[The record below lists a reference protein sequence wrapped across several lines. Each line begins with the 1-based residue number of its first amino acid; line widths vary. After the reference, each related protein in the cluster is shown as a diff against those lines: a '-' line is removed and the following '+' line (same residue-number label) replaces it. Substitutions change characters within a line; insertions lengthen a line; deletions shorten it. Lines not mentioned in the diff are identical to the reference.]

1 MTWALNNYDRLLQAL
16 GQHVMLVGIAL
27 ALSLA
32 IAVPLGIWAARAPR
46 AMFVILAVTG
56 LLYTIPA
63 LALFAL
69 MIPIVGLGPV
79 PAVIAIVLYSLLV
92 LVRNVATGLREVPR
106 DVIEA
111 ANGMGFGPWRR
122 LVRIELPLA
131 MPVIVAGIRITAVM
145 QIAVATVAAFIA
157 AGGLGE
163 LIFQGISEAS
173 DEKLLAGAVTASLLA
188 VVTDEGLRL
197 FERHLRAAQAD

>member
-1 MTWALNNYDRLLQAL
+1 MTWAFNNLDRLLQAL

-27 ALSLA
+27 VLSLA

-46 AMFVILAVTG
+46 AMFVILAITG

-79 PAVIAIVLYSLLV
+79 PAVTAIVLYSLLV
-92 LVRNVATGLREVPR
+92 LVRNVATGIRGVPP

-188 VVTDEGLRL
+188 VATDEALRL
-197 FERHLRAAQAD
+197 FERRLRAAQAD

>member
-1 MTWALNNYDRLLQAL
+1 VTWAFNNLDRLLQAL

-46 AMFVILAVTG
+46 AMFVILAITG

-79 PAVIAIVLYSLLV
+79 PAVTAIVLYSLLV
-92 LVRNVATGLREVPR
+92 LVRNVATGIRGVPP

-188 VVTDEGLRL
+188 VATDEALRL
-197 FERHLRAAQAD
+197 FERRLRAAQAD

>member
-1 MTWALNNYDRLLQAL
+1 VTWTLNNYDRLLQAL

-32 IAVPLGIWAARAPR
+32 IAVPLGIWAARKPR
-46 AMFVILAVTG
+46 ALLVILAVTG

-79 PAVIAIVLYSLLV
+79 PAVTAIVLYSLLV
-92 LVRNVATGLREVPR
+92 LVRNVATGIREVPR

-122 LVRIELPLA
+122 LVGIELPLA
-131 MPVIVAGIRITAVM
+131 LPVIVAGIRITAVM
-145 QIAVATVAAFIA
+145 QISVATVAAFVG
-157 AGGLGE
+157 AGGLGD
-163 LIFQGISEAS
+163 LIFQGITEAS
-173 DEKLLAGAVTASLLA
+173 DEKLLAGAVAASLLA
-188 VVTDEGLRL
+188 VVTDEALQRL
-197 FERHLRAAQAD
+197 EGRLRAVQAD

>member
-1 MTWALNNYDRLLQAL
+1 MTWTLNNYDRLLQAL
-16 GQHVMLVGIAL
+16 GEHVMLVGTAL

-32 IAVPLGIWAARAPR
+32 IALPLGIWAARSPR
-46 AMFVILAVTG
+46 ALFVILAVTG

-69 MIPIVGLGPV
+69 MIPIVGLGAV
-79 PAVIAIVLYSLLV
+79 PAVTAIVLYSLLV
-92 LVRNVATGLREVPR
+92 LVRNVSTGIRQVPR

-131 MPVIVAGIRITAVM
+131 LPVIVAGIRITVVM
-145 QIAVATVAAFIA
+145 QIAVATVAAFIS
-157 AGGLGE
+157 AGGLGD
-163 LIFQGISEAS
+163 LIFQGIAEAS

-188 VVTDEGLRL
+188 VVTDETLRR
-197 FERHLRAAQAD
+197 FEGRLRAGLAD

>member
-1 MTWALNNYDRLLQAL
+1 
-16 GQHVMLVGIAL
+16 
-27 ALSLA
+27 
-32 IAVPLGIWAARAPR
+32 VPLGIWAARAPR
-46 AMFVILAVTG
+46 ALFVLLAVTG
-56 LLYTIPA
+56 LLYNIPA
-63 LALFAL
+63 LGRFAL

-79 PAVIAIVLYSLLV
+79 PAVTAIVLYSLLV
-92 LVRNVATGLREVPR
+92 LVRNVATGIREVPR

-122 LVRIELPLA
+122 LVQIELPLA

-173 DEKLLAGAVTASLLA
+173 DEKLLAGAITASLLA
-188 VVTDEGLRL
+188 VATDEALRL
-197 FERHLRAAQAD
+197 FERRLRAAQAD

>member
-1 MTWALNNYDRLLQAL
+1 MTWTLNNYDRLLQAL
-16 GQHVMLVGIAL
+16 GEHVMLVGTSL

-32 IAVPLGIWAARAPR
+32 IALPLGIWAARAPR
-46 AMFVILAVTG
+46 AQFVILAVTG

-69 MIPIVGLGPV
+69 MIPIVGLGAV
-79 PAVIAIVLYSLLV
+79 PAVTAIVLYSLLV
-92 LVRNVATGLREVPR
+92 LVRNVSTGIRQVPR

-131 MPVIVAGIRITAVM
+131 LPVIVAGIRITVVM
-145 QIAVATVAAFIA
+145 QIAVATVAAFIS
-157 AGGLGE
+157 AGGLGD
-163 LIFQGISEAS
+163 LIFQGIAEAS

-188 VVTDEGLRL
+188 VVTDETLRR
-197 FERHLRAAQAD
+197 FEGRLRAGLAD

>member
-1 MTWALNNYDRLLQAL
+1 VTWAFNNLDRLLQAL

-27 ALSLA
+27 VLSLA

-46 AMFVILAVTG
+46 AMFVILAITG

-79 PAVIAIVLYSLLV
+79 PAVTAIVLYSLLV
-92 LVRNVATGLREVPR
+92 LVRNVATGIRGVPP

-188 VVTDEGLRL
+188 VATDEALRL
-197 FERHLRAAQAD
+197 FERRLRAAQAD

>member
-1 MTWALNNYDRLLQAL
+1 VTWAFNNLDRLLQAL

-27 ALSLA
+27 VLSLA

-46 AMFVILAVTG
+46 AMFVILAITG

-79 PAVIAIVLYSLLV
+79 PAVTAIVLYSLLV
-92 LVRNVATGLREVPR
+92 LVRNVATGIRGVPP

-122 LVRIELPLA
+122 LARIELPLA

-188 VVTDEGLRL
+188 VATDEALRL
-197 FERHLRAAQAD
+197 FERRLRAAQAD

>member
-1 MTWALNNYDRLLQAL
+1 VTWAFNNLDRLLQAL
-16 GQHVMLVGIAL
+16 GQHVMLVGNAL
-27 ALSLA
+27 VLSLA

-46 AMFVILAVTG
+46 AMFVILAITG

-79 PAVIAIVLYSLLV
+79 PAVTAIVLYSLLV
-92 LVRNVATGLREVPR
+92 LVRNVATGIRGVPP

-188 VVTDEGLRL
+188 VATDEALRL
-197 FERHLRAAQAD
+197 FERRLRAAQAD

>member
-16 GQHVMLVGIAL
+16 GEHVMLVGIAL

-46 AMFVILAVTG
+46 ALFVILAVTG

-69 MIPIVGLGPV
+69 MIPLVGLGPV
-79 PAVIAIVLYSLLV
+79 PAVTAIVLYSLMV
-92 LVRNVATGLREVPR
+92 LVRNVATGIREVPR
-106 DVIEA
+106 EIIDA

-131 MPVIVAGIRITAVM
+131 LPVIVAGIRITAVM

-157 AGGLGE
+157 AGGLGD
-163 LIFQGISEAS
+163 LIFQGITEGSE
-173 DEKLLAGAVTASLLA
+173 DKLLAGAVTASLLA
-188 VVTDEGLRL
+188 VVTDEALRR
-197 FERHLRAAQAD
+197 FEGRLRAVQAD